1 MSYDVVALVAKDPD
15 MRAIAHALQ
24 DAAPE
29 AWLRP
34 LSGGNVLQ
42 IRSDERHVLATLE
55 PAQLVESPD
64 EIARLLGPEAAVG
77 LPEECWWVEVR
88 ARPDEEGREI
98 AHRLA
103 DSLAWRLGGTV
114 WTSGKA
120 DFSSW
125 EETDHPAVERIAE
138 KAFVVAQDREVV
150 PFSSWL
156 SDALSKHAPEG
167 KALQVLTPAASR
179 ITYPLR
185 TLLATPA
192 ARWVVQT
199 EEGTHFDGISGLPL
213 HWNPEEGY
221 IPTPSEDGP
230 QPAPGFLDDSPLGTQ
245 LILDLTIQHG
255 EPYAPPL
262 GRAVEIITDHLADS
276 HPAGWGP
283 HEPALAPW
291 VRERLIRLCRHRALR
306 PSVLHF
312 SAPQDGGR
320 PFSGSLRVTWNG
332 EKGAEHISM
341 AIGYEEEAELPLAQL
356 PSLVEA
362 LVEEELLTMLH
373 VRRMRGRS
381 DTTYE
386 PRWHGLPVPLGM
398 AVGPATLHRAGAE
411 HALSGPLKG
420 LPLGDREKQAV
431 WYPISESPLSS
442 QARTERIKAQLQHL
456 SPRPTE
462 A

>member
-15 MRAIAHALQ
+15 MRAIAHALR

-55 PAQLVESPD
+55 PAQLVESPG
-64 EIARLLGPEAAVG
+64 EVARLLGPEAAVG

-88 ARPDEEGREI
+88 ARPDEQGREI

-103 DSLAWRLGGTV
+103 ESLAWRLGGTV
-114 WTSGKA
+114 WTSGQA
-120 DFSSW
+120 DFSVW
-125 EETDHPAVERIAE
+125 EETDHPAVERTTE
-138 KAFVVAQDREVV
+138 KAFVIAQDREVV
-150 PFSSWL
+150 PFSSWM
-156 SDALSKHAPEG
+156 SDALSMHAPQG
-167 KALQVLTPAASR
+167 KILQVLTPSTSR

-185 TLLATPA
+185 TLLGTPA
-192 ARWVVQT
+192 ARWVAQT

-213 HWNPEEGY
+213 HWDSEEGY
-221 IPTPSEDGP
+221 IPAPSENGP
-230 QPAPGFLDDSPLGTQ
+230 QPAPGFLDDSPLGAQ
-245 LILDLTIQHG
+245 LVLDLTIQHG

-291 VRERLIRLCRHRALR
+291 VPERLIRLCRHRALR

-320 PFSGSLRVTWNG
+320 PFSGSMRVTWNG

-341 AIGYEEEAELPLAQL
+341 AIGYQDEAELPLAQL
-356 PSLVEA
+356 PKLVEA
-362 LVEEELLTMLH
+362 LAEEELLTMLH

-398 AVGPATLHRAGAE
+398 AAGPETLRRTGE
-411 HALSGPLKG
+411 GHALSGPIKG
-420 LPLGDREKQAV
+420 VLLGKREAQAA
-431 WYPISESPLSS
+431 WYLLTESSIPS
-442 QARTERIKAQLQHL
+442 QMKTELIKAQLHHL
-456 SPRPTE
+456 NSSP
-462 A
+462 AKH